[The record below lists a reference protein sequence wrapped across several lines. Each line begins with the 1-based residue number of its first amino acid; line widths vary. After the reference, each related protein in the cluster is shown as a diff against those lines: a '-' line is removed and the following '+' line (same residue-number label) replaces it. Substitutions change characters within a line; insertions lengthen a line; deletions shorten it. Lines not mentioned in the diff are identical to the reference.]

1 MKKVNHLSIQANLLG
16 KTYITRSY
24 PFGLNRRNGHRLL
37 CSDGKIRAA
46 ELAESPDTFFSTP
59 ARIRINGKTVTGYM
73 TIEETWN
80 DDKNAYDRVY
90 SFRHHND
97 QGEKHSLPAWD
108 DTTVSWEEKEKK
120 KKELILSAL

>member
-1 MKKVNHLSIQANLLG
+1 MNIQANYLG
-16 KTYITRSY
+16 KTQVTRAY
-24 PFGLNRRNGHRLL
+24 PWGLNLRNGHLLL

-46 ELAESPDTFFSTP
+46 ELSESPDTFFSTR
-59 ARIRINGKTVTGYM
+59 ARIRIKGKTVTGYM

-80 DDKNAYDRVY
+80 DDKVSYDRVF
-90 SFRHHND
+90 SFRHHDN

-108 DTTVSWEEKEKK
+108 DSTIPWEEKEKK